1 MSLDLTKLISQVSD
15 MVVRLRAGSR
25 ERQEHL
31 DHALNTLSDHARN
44 LDALRDKVNASRT
57 TWLVAHLVDGL
68 NGHYQAPDIPADFTV
83 IATDGSHIDVD
94 RHRSARCYLINIGSA
109 ILKYGSNPAAILENQ
124 PRLYAGD
131 DEMVIT
137 APGMHG
143 REQPIEGA
151 LLGMKRGVDECRR
164 LTELATEAPA
174 INPVLALLDGT
185 LIMWGLQAYPDFVSE
200 ELLEKGFLTCL
211 EKLRKKSTGQELAL
225 ASYISLPR
233 STDVINTLR
242 IALCPRETVDS
253 DRCLTCNTRECDAVT
268 GVRDR
273 DLFAGLLEPGERSD
287 TFISS
292 SKIQSRYGPHQ
303 VYFFYLNL
311 DDEVARVEVPHWV
324 ATSAGLLDLTHSL
337 IKDQCRRGQGYPVAL
352 SEAHE
357 KAVVTGADAAN
368 FWQLV
373 ESLLTEEQLPVTGS
387 AKSRSK
393 RTRWV

>member
-1 MSLDLTKLISQVSD
+1 MSLDLSKLITQVSD
-15 MVVRLRAGSR
+15 MVGKLRAGSR

-31 DHALNTLSDHARN
+31 DHALTALADHAG
-44 LDALRDKVNASRT
+44 DVEALRNKVNDSRT
-57 TWLVAHLVDGL
+57 TWLVAYLVDGL
-68 NGHYQAPDIPADFTV
+68 SGRYEAPDIPTDFTV

-94 RHRSARCYLINIGSA
+94 RHRSARCYLINIGSVM
-109 ILKYGSNPAAILENQ
+109 LKYGTIPEAKLESQ

-137 APGMHG
+137 EPVLHG
-143 REQPIEGA
+143 REQVIEGA
-151 LLGMKRGVDECRR
+151 LLGLKRGVDECRR
-164 LTELATEAPA
+164 LAELASEVPA
-174 INPVLALLDGT
+174 KNPALALLDGT

-200 ELLEKGFLTCL
+200 ELLDKGFLTCL
-211 EKLRKKSTGQELAL
+211 EKLREISTGQDLAL

-242 IALCPRETVDS
+242 IALCPRESVDS
-253 DRCLTCNTRECDAVT
+253 DRCQTCDTRECDAVT

-311 DDEVARVEVPHWV
+311 DDEIARVEVPHWV
-324 ATSAGLLDLTHSL
+324 ATSEKLLGLTHSL
-337 IKDQCRRGQGYPVAL
+337 IMDQCRRGHGYPVAL

-373 ESLLTEEQLPVTGS
+373 ESSLVEERLPVTGS